1 MPVAMREQIRLRTD
15 WSIVDTR
22 ASALDH
28 IYVALRMNSDAAEQ
42 LLLHLLREPTVC
54 TQFIESLSSLNGF
67 DLLQTSLQVR

>member
-28 IYVALRMNSDAAEQ
+28 VYAALRMDSDAAER
-42 LLLHLLREPTVC
+42 LLLHLLREPPVC

-67 DLLQTSLQVR
+67 DLLDTCLQVR